1 MLDNINLLKA
11 ILNKELESKD
21 LNHNKV
27 LKLSRKLD
35 KLILEYHNTNG
46 YCELEKNEICK

>member
-1 MLDNINLLKA
+1 MLDNINLIKA

-21 LNHNKV
+21 LKHEKI
-27 LKLSRKLD
+27 LKLSRELD

-46 YCELEKNEICK
+46 YCELEKDITNK

>member
-1 MLDNINLLKA
+1 MDNINLIKS

-21 LNHNKV
+21 LNNEKI

-35 KLILEYHNTNG
+35 KLILKYYNANG
-46 YCELEKNEICK
+46 DSKIEIDKISE